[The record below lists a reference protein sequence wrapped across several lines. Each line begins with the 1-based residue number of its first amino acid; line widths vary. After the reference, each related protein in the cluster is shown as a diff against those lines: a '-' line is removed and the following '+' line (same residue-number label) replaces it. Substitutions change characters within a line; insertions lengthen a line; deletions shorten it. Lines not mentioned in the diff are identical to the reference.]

1 MYSTAALILANEHI
15 RDLVAD
21 AHRERLAD
29 LARRERKPRAAGRSW
44 RERLLRFTTHHEPN
58 PGRCVPSPG

>member
-29 LARRERKPRAAGRSW
+29 LARHESKPRPAGRSW
-44 RERLLRFTTHHEPN
+44 RERLQFATRREPN

>member
-44 RERLLRFTTHHEPN
+44 RERLPRFTTHREPN

>member
-1 MYSTAALILANEHI
+1 MYSTAALILADTHI

-29 LARRERKPRAAGRSW
+29 LAREVSKRRSARRSW
-44 RERLLRFTTHHEPN
+44 AERLGLATTHHEPD
-58 PGRCVPSPG
+58 PGRCVTSPG